1 MGAKLSGAVRAFL
14 QQPRFAVLATIN
26 ADGTA
31 QQTVMWYELRGH
43 PGGDTIVMNTTGQ
56 RLKHHNIARDPR
68 VSVCCEDGYRFVTI
82 SGRATTE
89 TDHETTQRDIY
100 GLARR
105 YNPDF
110 RESDYAVFATQQR
123 VTLYISIDRVIANG
137 V

>member
-1 MGAKLSGAVRAFL
+1 MGAKLNGAVRAFL

-26 ADGTA
+26 ADGTP
-31 QQTVMWYELRGH
+31 QQTVMWYELR
-43 PGGDTIVMNTTGQ
+43 GDTIVMNTTGQ

-68 VSVCCEDGYRFVTI
+68 VSVCCEDDYRFVTI
-82 SGRATTE
+82 CGRATTE

-110 RESDYAVFATQQR
+110 TEGDYPGFATQQR